1 MRAGALAAASTI
13 AVFAEPGHKWLF
25 VSALDWPG
33 WARRGK
39 TEEVAL
45 ETLESYL
52 PRYAPIVAKAGL
64 APVAGRLVIIERHPE
79 PTANADFGT
88 LHEVAPSE
96 HLPLTAEA
104 GTRFAA
110 LLEAAWAAFDEVAE
124 AAPEQLRKGP
134 RGGGRDTAQIVAHVR
149 DAEAMYVRK
158 MGLPRDH
165 ALWRATGG
173 SPGSVPADIVPALR
187 AWIAGALRDPA
198 SLVTPPKGWPPRY
211 AARRIGW
218 HVLDHLWE
226 IEDKS

>member
-1 MRAGALAAASTI
+1 LAAGNTI
-13 AVFAEPGHKWLF
+13 AVFAEPGHKWQF

-39 TEEVAL
+39 TEDLAL
-45 ETLESYL
+45 ATLESYL
-52 PRYAPIVAKAGL
+52 PRYAPFVARAGL
-64 APVAGRLVIIERHPE
+64 APVAGTLVITERNPE
-79 PTANADFGT
+79 PTVNADFGT

-104 GTRFAA
+104 GARFAA
-110 LLEAAWAAFDEVAE
+110 LLEAEWAGFDEVAG
-124 AAPEQLRKGP
+124 AAPERLRKGP
-134 RGGGRDTAQIVAHVR
+134 RGGGRDTAQIVTHVR

-158 MGLPRDH
+158 MGLPRDNP
-165 ALWRATGG
+165 LWRATGG
-173 SPGSVPADIVPALR
+173 GPGSAPADLTPALR
-187 AWIAGALRDPA
+187 AWIASALRTPA
-198 SLVTPPKGWPPRY
+198 SVVTPPKGWPLRF

>member
-1 MRAGALAAASTI
+1 LVAADTV
-13 AVFAEPGHKWLF
+13 AVFAEPGHKWVF

-33 WARRGK
+33 WARRAK
-39 TEEVAL
+39 TEELALAAL
-45 ETLESYL
+45 EGYL
-52 PRYAPIVAKAGL
+52 PRYAPIVASAGL
-64 APVAGRLVIIERHPE
+64 APVTGALVITERHPK
-79 PTANADFGT
+79 PTANADFGS

-110 LLEAAWAAFDEVAE
+110 LLEAEWARFDEMAE
-124 AAPEQLRKGP
+124 VAPEHLRKGP
-134 RGGGRDTAQIVAHVR
+134 RGGGRDTPQIVAHVR

-165 ALWRATGG
+165 PLWRSTGA
-173 SPGSVPADIVPALR
+173 PGSVPAEVTAGLRVWITAALR
-187 AWIAGALRDPA
+187 HPA
-198 SLVTPPKGWPPRY
+198 SVVTPPKGWPLRY

>member
-1 MRAGALAAASTI
+1 MAPASPAI

-39 TEEVAL
+39 TEELAL
-45 ETLESYL
+45 ATLESYL
-52 PRYAPIVAKAGL
+52 PRYAPIVVRAGL
-64 APVAGRLVIIERHPE
+64 APVTGTLVITERHPE
-79 PTANADFGT
+79 PTVNADFGT

-96 HLPLTAEA
+96 HVPLTAET
-104 GTRFAA
+104 GGRFAD
-110 LLEAAWAAFDEVAE
+110 LLEAEWAAFDELAD
-124 AAPEQLRKGP
+124 AAPERLRKGP

-149 DAEAMYVRK
+149 DGEAMYVRK
-158 MGLPRDH
+158 MGLPRDNP
-165 ALWRATGG
+165 LWRATGG
-173 SPGSVPADIVPALR
+173 AQGPEQADLTAALR
-187 AWIAGALRDPA
+187 AWMTAVLRDPA
-198 SLVTPPKGWPPRY
+198 SLITPPKGWPLRY

>member
-1 MRAGALAAASTI
+1 VAAANTI
-13 AVFAEPGHKWLF
+13 AVFAEPGHKWVF

-33 WARRGK
+33 WARRGR
-39 TEEVAL
+39 TEELAIEAL
-45 ETLESYL
+45 DAYQ
-52 PRYAPIVAKAGL
+52 PRYAPVVARAGFA
-64 APVAGRLVIIERHPE
+64 APVGTLAITERHPE

-88 LHEVAPSE
+88 LHEIAPSE
-96 HLPLTAEA
+96 HRELPAETGA
-104 GTRFAA
+104 RYAA
-110 LLEAAWAAFDEVAE
+110 LLEAEWAVFDQVAE

-158 MGLPRDH
+158 MGLPRNNP
-165 ALWRATGG
+165 LWRATGG
-173 SPGSVPADIVPALR
+173 GPGSVPEDITAGVR
-187 AWIAGALRDPA
+187 AWITAALRDPD
-198 SLVTPPKGWPPRY
+198 SLVTPPKGWPLRY